1 MVQGFDQS
9 YPWPE
14 VCFICPE
21 TTFLC
26 RLHAFVSA
34 CARVLQPQRYQ
45 NETKIALPLGQ
56 SEAHLACAL
65 LFVPPMIPSCDVKAA
80 IQHRAKGN
88 SWPLCISSL
97 YKPLFLRHPECSV
110 WQSCAFHAWVTWL
123 NGGNQMLFP
132 EWSPRQTS
140 PSPRPLPGVSSLGPT
155 ASKD

>member
-1 MVQGFDQS
+1 MHLFLLVPGFCS
-9 YPWPE
+9 P
-14 VCFICPE
+14 
-21 TTFLC
+21 
-26 RLHAFVSA
+26 R
-34 CARVLQPQRYQ
+34 RYQ

-140 PSPRPLPGVSSLGPT
+140 PHPTPPTPARRLKFRPHGFQGLNGWAQ
-155 ASKD
+155 ASVLSAPVQPLRQEYH